1 MITQPVPDESE
12 AAHRLVI
19 TLMMLH
25 DVLAE
30 IEDVCPDSNLTA
42 RAWCLTRLA
51 QRDSAQVF
59 DEMKTMR
66 VRAIVATNKAAR
78 RK

>member
-1 MITQPVPDESE
+1 MSTQTVPDESE

-30 IEDVCPDSNLTA
+30 IEGVCPDSNLTA

-59 DEMKTMR
+59 DEMKNMR
-66 VRAIVATNKAAR
+66 PRSIVATNKASR